1 MQDSLCESV
10 RAHGFLWVLF
20 HQRGDRRH
28 LGTQPI
34 GHLAPLH
41 ARRAGIV
48 LHEGRAD
55 EGRQRHAIPGAFFTA
70 SLTAA
75 LYDRT
80 FLILDIGTPL
90 LLGRNLCLR
99 LFRCGAFSAA

>member
-1 MQDSLCESV
+1 MGMRHVPKLATLTWD
-10 RAHGFLWVLF
+10 AA
-20 HQRGDRRH
+20 DRPP
-28 LGTQPI
+28 GAI
-34 GHLAPLH
+34 
-41 ARRAGIV
+41 ARRLGIV

-55 EGRQRHAIPGAFFTA
+55 EGRQRHAVPDAFFTA

-75 LYDRT
+75 LCDRT
-80 FLILDIGTPL
+80 FFILDIGTPL